1 MNFCL
6 DIYGKKVLMQ
16 NSLGEIFGLQPDEPL
31 TTHQICSSFADWNF
45 SSACEKKI
53 SGPFVFL
60 SRSTHNFQ
68 VIKSEL
74 FMFGW
79 SLR

>member
-6 DIYGKKVLMQ
+6 DIYGKRVSMQ

-45 SSACEKKI
+45 SSASEKKI
-53 SGPFVFL
+53 SGPFFFFPQAL
-60 SRSTHNFQ
+60 TTFRLLN
-68 VIKSEL
+68 L
-74 FMFGW
+74 G
-79 SLR
+79 